1 MADYIIYWDK
11 LTIDKDRNIVNEKHS
26 INVNRCT
33 KREVDRIVD
42 DLALNLNYSNIR
54 LERIDF
60 NYE

>member
-1 MADYIIYWDK
+1 MANYIIYWDK

-42 DLALNLNYSNIR
+42 DLALNLNYSNII

>member
-1 MADYIIYWDK
+1 MANYIIYWDK

-26 INVNRCT
+26 INVNKCT

-54 LERIDF
+54 LERID
-60 NYE
+60 